1 MSSAILAIDL
11 HKAPAYIP
19 MAMTTAILEQWASGL
34 RSLEPV
40 DEPAFG
46 LAAEDRTGQAYN
58 QTAFRYFFRLE
69 RQRAERAGRP
79 FALLLIDL
87 GDPKESPR
95 RFEPKAA
102 SRLFEALRSVLRD
115 TDVVG
120 WHQQGQVVGAL
131 LTSEAGAIAP
141 DIERVIVN
149 RVEHTIRQS
158 LSGEP
163 SPRVEVRVFAAPS
176 PASVARSQAVAAQSW
191 Q

>member
-1 MSSAILAIDL
+1 
-11 HKAPAYIP
+11 

-34 RSLEPV
+34 RSLEPA

-46 LAAEDRTGQAYN
+46 VAAEDRAGQAYN
-58 QTAFRYFFRLE
+58 QAAFRYFFRLE

-87 GDPKESPR
+87 GEPKESPR

-102 SRLFEALRSVLRD
+102 SKLFEALRSVLRD

-120 WHQQGQVVGAL
+120 WHQQGHVVGAL
-131 LTSEAGAIAP
+131 LTSEAGAMAP
-141 DIERVIVN
+141 EIERVIGD
-149 RVEHTIRQS
+149 RVGQAIRES
-158 LSGEP
+158 LSGERN
-163 SPRVEVRVFAAPS
+163 PRIEVRVFAAPS
-176 PASVARSQAVAAQSW
+176 PMAASQAVAAQPW